1 MSVSKPKRE
10 SVDRRPR
17 AAHSFYGIWEE
28 GMCQMRECD
37 QQMDTPIPPRV
48 LFTLQEMRE
57 KVLNS
62 PHFMWSK
69 ERFSVSPPTYH
80 KDLSSSGTGSFDS
93 CVPQYDSTEEEET
106 SDTDST
112 SDASLYW
119 DSKNLGDG
127 RDVNDDDPRSRGSSR
142 SSGRTTAKLPSDQAP
157 FLLVP
162 HLNCVKTEPCEL
174 PDVVLHSFRPASNV
188 PSSYSQHSEFDLL
201 SNRCML
207 VLLCIWGMFMTFMW
221 GYVAY
226 GLVQIF
232 QMKPEVIGFPID
244 SFSPQDQQ
252 SNNNSLNQF
261 LPQ

>member
-1 MSVSKPKRE
+1 MSASKPQRE

-62 PHFMWSK
+62 PHFMWSQ
-69 ERFSVSPPTYH
+69 ERFSVSPPKYH
-80 KDLSSSGTGSFDS
+80 KDLSSSATSSFDS
-93 CVPQYDSTEEEET
+93 CVPQYDSTEEEDT
-106 SDTDST
+106 SDSEST

-119 DSKNLGDG
+119 DSKNLGDE
-127 RDVNDDDPRSRGSSR
+127 RDANDDDPRSRGNSR
-142 SSGRTTAKLPSDQAP
+142 SSGRTTAELPSDHAP

-162 HLNCVKTEPCEL
+162 HLNCVKTEPYEL
-174 PDVVLHSFRPASNV
+174 PDVVLHSFRPASSV
-188 PSSYSQHSEFDLL
+188 PSNYSQRNEFDPL
-201 SNRCML
+201 SNSCML
-207 VLLCIWGMFMTFMW
+207 VLLCFWGMFLTFMW
-221 GYVAY
+221 SYVAY
-226 GLVQIF
+226 DVVQKF
-232 QMKPEVIGFPID
+232 HMNPEVISFPID
-244 SFSPQDQQ
+244 SFSLQNQQ
-252 SNNNSLNQF
+252 TNNNSLDQF